1 MLRVT
6 VFWLALIPNY
16 ALTSCPFVDRDD
28 YLHEQARLYKA
39 LLKDYDPR
47 LSAVSMQTLNSS
59 VELNPGLPRYEAWIT
74 LVFMKMIQVVE
85 PEQKV
90 DFIFEY
96 AIDWK
101 DERLRWNASEY
112 CGIERIY
119 LATTDV
125 WIPEVTIIDAHS
137 SQDYREDYKKFVW
150 LNSSGYAN
158 YFVPTLTSTIC
169 TIKVR
174 DFPFDHQECYIKTMA
189 QSFSAWE
196 YRIRAVLK
204 NTLFENSSAIEDMG
218 NGEWQIKN
226 VSVKSKFADNGDEYA
241 TEMNIFVITMKR
253 NASFYI
259 TMIIMPSFIINVLS
273 IFGVFLR
280 TADSMGK
287 LGIALTNLM
296 SLTFILGILATALPK
311 TKDLPR
317 IAIFVMLNLCI
328 MVLALVTTLLLTH
341 FKHYID
347 GDPEVADST
356 GEKRKRK
363 DGKLFRLAHI
373 GSFVLLE
380 IANLV
385 NFIIL
390 VV

>member
-74 LVFMKMIQVVE
+74 LVFMKMIQVV
-85 PEQKV
+85 
-90 DFIFEY
+90 
-96 AIDWK
+96 
-101 DERLRWNASEY
+101 
-112 CGIERIY
+112 
-119 LATTDV
+119 
-125 WIPEVTIIDAHS
+125 
-137 SQDYREDYKKFVW
+137 
-150 LNSSGYAN
+150 
-158 YFVPTLTSTIC
+158 
-169 TIKVR
+169 R

-241 TEMNIFVITMKR
+241 TEM
-253 NASFYI
+253 
-259 TMIIMPSFIINVLS
+259 
-273 IFGVFLR
+273 
-280 TADSMGK
+280 

>member
-1 MLRVT
+1 
-6 VFWLALIPNY
+6 
-16 ALTSCPFVDRDD
+16 
-28 YLHEQARLYKA
+28 
-39 LLKDYDPR
+39 
-47 LSAVSMQTLNSS
+47 
-59 VELNPGLPRYEAWIT
+59 
-74 LVFMKMIQVVE
+74 
-85 PEQKV
+85 
-90 DFIFEY
+90 
-96 AIDWK
+96 
-101 DERLRWNASEY
+101 
-112 CGIERIY
+112 
-119 LATTDV
+119 
-125 WIPEVTIIDAHS
+125 
-137 SQDYREDYKKFVW
+137 
-150 LNSSGYAN
+150 
-158 YFVPTLTSTIC
+158 
-169 TIKVR
+169 
-174 DFPFDHQECYIKTMA
+174 
-189 QSFSAWE
+189 
-196 YRIRAVLK
+196 
-204 NTLFENSSAIEDMG
+204 
-218 NGEWQIKN
+218 
-226 VSVKSKFADNGDEYA
+226 
-241 TEMNIFVITMKR
+241 MKR

-273 IFGVFLR
+273 IFGVFLK

-347 GDPEVADST
+347 GDPEVADSS